1 MPKLLLIIVMAMGFS
16 APARACAVPT
26 RIEVENRSSRPPR
39 AAFVEGGAVNN
50 QLPHEELRPGATA
63 IITLAS
69 CMGTLYGGD
78 RVGRGTRIRRTGLD
92 AGTIRGLLIR

>member
-39 AAFVEGGAVNN
+39 AAFVEGGTVNN

-63 IITLAS
+63 IITLPS
-69 CMGTLYGGD
+69 CMGTYTVVTESGD
-78 RVGRGTRIRRTGLD
+78 GTRVRHTGLD
-92 AGTIRGLLIR
+92 AGTIRGLIIR